1 MVKLNSEKPGASME
15 LSPKQQIAELIKSNQ
30 RILIVG
36 HKNSGGDLIGSML
49 ALERV
54 LVSQGKEV
62 SLVLSEGVETAHLFL
77 PGVEKIGRELSGQRD
92 LIVRIDKNANKI
104 EKIAYNEENG
114 FLNIVITPSGKAIAK
129 SNLNIVDGNY
139 KYDLIFVL
147 DTQDVEKIDPVYDK
161 YTELFF
167 EVPIINIDH
176 HAGNEHFGTVNLV
189 DMTATSTAEIL
200 VSIIEAIGPG
210 NFDADVATC
219 LLTGLIADTASFKNT
234 NTTPKSLTIS
244 AQMLAAGA
252 RQQEIIQNLY
262 KARPIQTLKLWGK
275 LLSGLE
281 YDAEHRIV
289 YTVVNKEDLSTA
301 KASIEDV
308 QIVLDELLSSTPGT
322 DIVLVLVENN
332 ANITGLLRGLNG
344 QDVLSLAEGFGGNG
358 KALEAS
364 FEVQNATI
372 ANNKEQIITKIMN
385 FRDAQ
390 LGKPQNQPISVMVE
404 KAEPPKVAVEEV
416 KITEIKVIDNGTQQE
431 DVNELI
437 SIEKTIDNTPEEIAG
452 DNGFSLE
459 EIFTPT
465 PEYAPVEEDVV
476 LEVSDDSIE
485 KALESIDLEI
495 EGAPVPILDSPNI
508 DIEEVKTKSETL
520 QKIGEVMRG
529 YKPGTSE
536 PENGNQPID
545 STIWKK

>member
-1 MVKLNSEKPGASME
+1 ME

-92 LIVRIDKNANKI
+92 LIVRIDKNVNKI

-404 KAEPPKVAVEEV
+404 KAEPPKVPVEEV

>member
-1 MVKLNSEKPGASME
+1 ME

-62 SLVLSEGVETAHLFL
+62 SLVLSEGVETAHQFL

-390 LGKPQNQPISVMVE
+390 LGKPQNQPTSVIVE

-465 PEYAPVEEDVV
+465 PEYAPVEEYVV

>member
-1 MVKLNSEKPGASME
+1 ME